1 MDALWIALIAVG
13 AVLLLLLAIAAYA
26 GWRVYRSDQRALA
39 RRIGRLRWRDKLALG
54 FALFSDRRVPIWAR
68 IVAVAL
74 ALYVA
79 LPIDIVPDFI
89 PLLGQLDD
97 VLILMIGAG
106 LLLRSIPRAV
116 LEEHVGRLESERAA
130 EKAVGGGAT

>member
-1 MDALWIALIAVG
+1 MDALWIALIAGG
-13 AVLLLLLAIAAYA
+13 AVLLLLALAAAYV
-26 GWRVYRSDQRALA
+26 GWRVYRSGERALA
-39 RRIGRLRWRDKLALG
+39 RRIGKLRWRDKLALG
-54 FALFSDRRVPIWAR
+54 FALFGDPRVPAWAR

-74 ALYVA
+74 ALYIA
-79 LPIDIVPDFI
+79 TPIDIVPDFI
-89 PLLGQLDD
+89 PVLGYLDD

-130 EKAVGGGAT
+130 EKAAGGAT